1 MYDAGVN
8 DAMHPAWFVFLLSAF
23 LIYLAGTRLTSSASN
38 IARETGLGG
47 LWVGLIILP
56 LSTSLPELVT
66 SWRAVS
72 IGAPDLAVGNF
83 LGSNLVN
90 IAMIALVD
98 LVQGKGAL
106 FKHISSRHKT
116 TVLFV
121 ASMTL
126 LVIVGMLLPEFN
138 LCHFPHH
145 APLVCG
151 VPGSRP
157 FHAEV
162 RSRRTGRSPA
172 SKKQRHSLQGLDYL
186 YPVFCGHHFGGG
198 EPGRCRG
205 DFGRGYRLWT
215 HLHGFLFTGHQHL
228 PAGAGYHHHGRPHGS
243 LGYGR
248 GQYPGS
254 QPLQLSPSVSC
265 RPFYREGGL
274 LSALSPL
281 HFITALMGIF
291 LAALVYLGLAR
302 PSRVLLGDVGLNS
315 LFIAALYI
323 FSIVL
328 LFLFGV
334 QF

>member
-1 MYDAGVN
+1 MIKKIHAGVK
-8 DAMHPAWFVFLLSAF
+8 DAMHPAWFVFLLSAL
-23 LIYLAGTRLTSSASN
+23 LIYLAGTRLTTSASN

-56 LSTSLPELVT
+56 LSTSLPELVS

-126 LVIVGMLLPEFN
+126 LVILGMLLPEFSLGISPITPLLFVAYLAVGRFMLKSGSVEPGEAKTIRNNGILYRALVTYILSSVVIILAAVN
-138 LCHFPHH
+138 L
-145 APLVCG
+145 ADAAETL
-151 VPGSRP
+151 
-157 FHAEV
+157 AEV
-162 RSRRTGRSPA
+162 TG
-172 SKKQRHSLQGLDYL
+172 
-186 YPVFCGHHFGGG
+186 
-198 EPGRCRG
+198 
-205 DFGRGYRLWT
+205 FGRTFVGS
-215 HLHGFLFTGHQHL
+215 FLLAVSTSL
-228 PAGAGYHHHGRPHGS
+228 PEMVTTTTAARMGALDMAVGNI
-243 LGYGR
+243 LGANLFNLALLF
-248 GQYPGS
+248 PVD
-254 QPLQLSPSVSC
+254 L
-265 RPFYREGGL
+265 FYREGGL

-328 LFLFGV
+328 LFLFA
-334 QF
+334 

>member
-1 MYDAGVN
+1 
-8 DAMHPAWFVFLLSAF
+8 MHPAWFVFLLSAF
-23 LIYLAGTRLTSSASN
+23 LIYLAGTRLTASASN
-38 IARETGLGG
+38 IARESGLGG

-56 LSTSLPELVT
+56 LSTSLPELIS

-106 FKHISSRHKT
+106 FKKISSRHKT

-126 LVIVGMLLPEFN
+126 LVIFGMLLPEFSFAVSPITPLLFVAYLAAGRFMLKSGSSERVELKPIRNNGALYRALVTYILSSVVIILAAVN
-138 LCHFPHH
+138 L
-145 APLVCG
+145 ADAAETL
-151 VPGSRP
+151 
-157 FHAEV
+157 AEV
-162 RSRRTGRSPA
+162 TGFGSTFVGSFLLA
-172 SKKQRHSLQGLDYL
+172 VSTSLPEMVTTTTAARMGALDMAVGNIL
-186 YPVFCGHHFGGG
+186 GANLFNLALLFPV
-198 EPGRCRG
+198 
-205 DFGRGYRLWT
+205 D
-215 HLHGFLFTGHQHL
+215 LF
-228 PAGAGYHHHGRPHGS
+228 
-243 LGYGR
+243 YG
-248 GQYPGS
+248 
-254 QPLQLSPSVSC
+254 
-265 RPFYREGGL
+265 EGGL

-281 HFITALMGIF
+281 HFITAWMGIF

-323 FSIVL
+323 FAIVL
-328 LFLFGV
+328 LFLYGV
-334 QF
+334 HF